1 MEHYRRIDS
10 LEDARIDQP
19 DLSAAT
25 FLGRRTDDEHPPAQA
40 IERVG
45 QRNPGPR
52 RGRRNQVVAAAV
64 AEATKRVVFREER
77 NCRPRPVAARRD
89 EGGWSISDA
98 DLDAKTVFLEELGQP
113 GNGLPLF
120 VANLGIGVNIAA
132 NPFELRPQ
140 GVDPGAESILELVG
154 RRLSN

>member
-1 MEHYRRIDS
+1 MEHHRRIDF

-89 EGGWSISDA
+89 EGGSSISA
-98 DLDAKTVFLEELGQP
+98 AALAAKTALLHD
-113 GNGLPLF
+113 
-120 VANLGIGVNIAA
+120 
-132 NPFELRPQ
+132 LRP
-140 GVDPGAESILELVG
+140 PRPRPPPPPPPLPPLAPPPP
-154 RRLSN
+154 